1 MFFKSKSERNFD
13 KANRGIAAYVAM
25 YQKAAE
31 AAEQELS
38 KLSKMVADKID
49 QYDSKIEAAYSRYMR
64 VEDKYNEKCNKIV
77 EFGDTRKAELETIAE
92 QAKKAVDAHNAIYL
106 GK

>member
-1 MFFKSKSERNFD
+1 MFFKSKSERNFN

-38 KLSKMVADKID
+38 KLAKTVADKID
-49 QYDSKIEAAYSRYMR
+49 KYDSKIEAAYSKYMQ
-64 VEDKYNEKCNKIV
+64 VEDKYNRKTTEAMD
-77 EFGDTRKAELETIAE
+77 FSDSRKAELETIAE